1 MEPRRDGSETED
13 PWAAAAAAAHAMAM
27 AAQTLARAGLEIC
40 VATARIALLCAGEM
54 LTAAWVWAATMAQ
67 RAQREASQMSEAGA
81 AALAE
86 RVSEIAS
93 HPDAVPC
100 SGMFAATFL
109 TLCFCRAVSVTA
121 VPHILLAAVAAAI
134 AVPSTAAVAV
144 DIAARASDLVSTALR
159 HPQLEAAAA
168 SVAEALQHP
177 HAERATAM
185 LGAAHNSSAALAARA
200 YAAALSHP
208 HLQPLL
214 EAANAHLEAAIA
226 HPHVAATRNHA
237 HWGRLAGWLGP
248 LCLGAMLLGLLRC
261 TVCSSCRRRGG
272 TESAAPACSAAAA
285 AAAAEAKAA
294 KRERQR
300 AKREAAAK
308 LAAKRKKRGG
318 VVTGEG
324 ELRLEDEPASSRIR
338 LASVA
343 GLLLLP
349 LRLVRWAA
357 AAAVAVPSQLLRLRP
372 ADEGEGEGEG
382 EEESDGETS
391 AVALAAAKGPE
402 AARPRKRPTPPPL
415 SHPRLLCT
423 LKGFS
428 EGVTGAALS
437 QDGALAAAVSSDRTL
452 RVFSGLRQAGSGD
465 PQRVPLVLSWTAPR
479 LLLVAPRR
487 SAADAAHRQRPPGL
501 WHGML
506 HLCQRAQRPRRDG
519 RRPPPPRLLALA
531 QAAAASG
538 VRRGGGAPRAAERRD
553 FGAKLA
559 VHSDGRLGGRPQVR
573 PHPRPAPAP
582 PPACLT
588 LALPPLP
595 RRTASASGRSRA
607 RWSRARRPSRR
618 PSWARPSPRTRSSWP
633 SRRRRSSRRAA
644 RSRCGTAKCRSL
656 RWWRAA
662 EEAATR
668 PSPPA

>member
-1 MEPRRDGSETED
+1 
-13 PWAAAAAAAHAMAM
+13 
-27 AAQTLARAGLEIC
+27 
-40 VATARIALLCAGEM
+40 
-54 LTAAWVWAATMAQ
+54 
-67 RAQREASQMSEAGA
+67 
-81 AALAE
+81 
-86 RVSEIAS
+86 
-93 HPDAVPC
+93 
-100 SGMFAATFL
+100 
-109 TLCFCRAVSVTA
+109 
-121 VPHILLAAVAAAI
+121 
-134 AVPSTAAVAV
+134 
-144 DIAARASDLVSTALR
+144 
-159 HPQLEAAAA
+159 
-168 SVAEALQHP
+168 
-177 HAERATAM
+177 M

-391 AVALAAAKGPE
+391 AVAFAAAKGPE

-452 RVFSGLRQAGSGD
+452 RV
-465 PQRVPLVLSWTAPR
+465 
-479 LLLVAPRR
+479 
-487 SAADAAHRQRPPGL
+487 AAACGR
-501 WHGML
+501 
-506 HLCQRAQRPRRDG
+506 RAQAIRSVCRSSSPG
-519 RRPPPPRLLALA
+519 PPRDCCWSPL
-531 QAAAASG
+531 
-538 VRRGGGAPRAAERRD
+538 GAPLPTPLIANVHLD
-553 FGAKLA
+553 FGT
-559 VHSDGRLGGRPQVR
+559 
-573 PHPRPAPAP
+573 
-582 PPACLT
+582 ACSI
-588 LALPPLP
+588 
-595 RRTASASGRSRA
+595 SASGRNVLVA
-607 RWSRARRPSRR
+607 TAAGRRLLAYSLSPKLQLRR
-618 PSWARPSPRTRSSWP
+618 EFDAAAVHPAPLSAAILAPNSQYIVTVGSEGDRRCDLTRDP
-633 SRRRRSSRRAA
+633 RRRR
-644 RSRCGTAKCRSL
+644 
-656 RWWRAA
+656 
-662 EEAATR
+662 
-668 PSPPA
+668 PPLA

>member
-1 MEPRRDGSETED
+1 MERDGSETED

-214 EAANAHLEAAIA
+214 EAAIA

-272 TESAAPACSAAAA
+272 TESAAPACSAAAT

-338 LASVA
+338 LAS
-343 GLLLLP
+343 
-349 LRLVRWAA
+349 
-357 AAAVAVPSQLLRLRP
+357 
-372 ADEGEGEGEG
+372 
-382 EEESDGETS
+382 
-391 AVALAAAKGPE
+391 GPE
-402 AARPRKRPTPPPL
+402 AARPKKRPTPPPL

-465 PQRVPLVLSWTAPR
+465 PQRAPLPTPLIANV
-479 LLLVAPRR
+479 
-487 SAADAAHRQRPPGL
+487 
-501 WHGML
+501 
-506 HLCQRAQRPRRDG
+506 HL
-519 RRPPPPRLLALA
+519 
-531 QAAAASG
+531 
-538 VRRGGGAPRAAERRD
+538 D
-553 FGAKLA
+553 FGT
-559 VHSDGRLGGRPQVR
+559 
-573 PHPRPAPAP
+573 
-582 PPACLT
+582 ACSI
-588 LALPPLP
+588 
-595 RRTASASGRSRA
+595 SASGRNVLVATAAGRRLLAYSLSPKLQLRREFDAAAVHPAPLSAAILAPNSQYIVTVGSEGDRSVCLWSLSGSLVARETAKQAAVLGAQVFCVGGHSRGVTA
-607 RWSRARRPSRR
+607 ASFAQDCVHL
-618 PSWARPSPRTRSSWP
+618 AV
-633 SRRRRSSRRAA
+633 AA
-644 RSRCGTAKCRSL
+644 RDAEWSVVRTDLRHAEPAEVGRGKAPHGTPFERVALSPFAKRL
-656 RWWRAA
+656 VG
-662 EEAATR
+662 ATATGTSIVDVGR
-668 PSPPA
+668 GVTLETIPHGHGPSPPTALQYSNDALRVLSAGVDGKLRLWRVEDDDAKAGAL